1 MIFKDHLIK
10 AKDHLVSGEG
20 FEIYWDPSKAIAKT
34 QIPSGLNLSRYYESQ
49 DYTSHNEK
57 GTSFIDKI
65 YSVVQNK
72 MFRYKASLIKKQ
84 VQTKHFLILE
94 RA

>member
-1 MIFKDHLIK
+1 MIFKDNLIK
-10 AKDHLVSGEG
+10 AKDHLVSGEV
-20 FEIYWDPSKAIAKT
+20 FEIYWDPSKGIAKT

-65 YSVVQNK
+65 YFVGGWCIISLGMGSVSI
-72 MFRYKASLIKKQ
+72 SLNS
-84 VQTKHFLILE
+84 
-94 RA
+94 